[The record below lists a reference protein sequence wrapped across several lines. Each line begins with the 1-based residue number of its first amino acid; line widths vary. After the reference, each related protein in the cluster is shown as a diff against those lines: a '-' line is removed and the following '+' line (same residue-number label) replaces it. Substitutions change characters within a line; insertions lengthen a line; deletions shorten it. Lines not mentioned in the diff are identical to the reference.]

1 MNKKLVILILITG
14 VLGGALYWL
23 SYETLRA
30 QNMQVQLLFLI
41 AFLIYGWGIIR
52 LKKGWKAQLMH
63 LFTAG
68 LVLRV
73 LLLFSIPNLSD
84 DFYRFTWD
92 GYLVL
97 NGVNPFDWTPEE
109 YVEAHPEDTLAVELF
124 HAHSENF
131 KTGMNSKRFFSIY
144 PTINQSIYAVSY
156 WLSESPNQGNLLIM
170 KCFMLI
176 FEVVSFF
183 LIVRLL
189 RAHKKDPF
197 WTYVYW
203 LNPMVIIE
211 FVGNLHFEGIALT
224 FLLASFA
231 LLLKQ
236 KYLSSGL
243 ALAAAI
249 CTKINPIFLACISWR
264 EVKWKSLLKWWTVTG
279 IVTIGLLVFFLNL
292 DNIGNFQR
300 SFRLYFYVFEF
311 NDSFLR
317 LGAYLGELI
326 NGKTA
331 LAFFMAVLPPLTIIG
346 ILSLNLF
353 KRFTISEKLML
364 AYFIYLLLGTTVHPW
379 YVLMLVPFAILSDWK
394 FPLVWSYVSVWTYY
408 FYHFNGVKQEGWMIA
423 LEYSVVFIFL
433 YLDLKKKSPKFKPA
447 NYE

>member
-92 GYLVL
+92 GYLVV

-331 LAFFMAVLPPLTIIG
+331 LAFFMAILPPLTIIG

-433 YLDLKKKSPKFKPA
+433 YLDLKKKSPKLKPA